1 MSVQETAQIVELQQ
15 RISQRLA
22 ELGYADTQSA
32 NILSRHLA
40 EIAVLGHA
48 FANTTLPLF
57 LSVNADNADAL
68 ARLAVSLKSDLE
80 EISDALLDVN
90 RELGS
95 LMEFL
100 NRGLSQK

>member
-1 MSVQETAQIVELQQ
+1 MSVQQTAQIVELQQ
-15 RISQRLA
+15 RISQRLS
-22 ELGYADTQSA
+22 ELGYADMQSA